1 MARSA
6 THDRFIGVLAAAILA
21 SNIQFMESATK
32 STPDMLQ
39 CLFIA
44 ASLWGAV
51 ELLFNGRRESRWYAL
66 LYAGAGLGIATKGL
80 LPILLLA
87 FLWVFARW
95 SPASASTSAA
105 VLHRGW
111 MLAGAALACSGFLGM
126 LWIRGPE
133 ALWTMLDDQIGERLE
148 GAHTFVLINLLLYA
162 LTPLR
167 FFAPWLLIFAVLV
180 AARRAALVSYI
191 RSHRRLIYFVLGW
204 VGMNIVVFSLG
215 NLMRG
220 RYLLPTYP
228 LLALLLAHAL
238 SHLFRIDALAALA
251 SRMIRWFFLAGIGV
265 AGFVALAGTR
275 LDSRIAIGGLVIDA
289 LLGIVYVLAF
299 RRRTISILIAFSL
312 AIMAIFASLEQIL
325 KPVIITSPA
334 GDIAQRLLQ
343 LSPLPESIAA
353 VGLRPSIVNQVRL
366 LSGGKVV
373 LKEIREEAGQEEL
386 YRFPVILGSRRIQQA
401 FAASPNY
408 VSEESGVAHPPL
420 SMADLWTIFTTGDR
434 ERVLEKDRKPYYLI
448 TKQAAS

>member
-1 MARSA
+1 MAMVILSFVLALVGSLPLLSRYHFDEGWYTNAAIEMVRTGDYVTPKYADGTARFRKPLLTYWVLVTSYAALGIGLFSSRLPFLLAAAVTLWITYRMARSA

-167 FFAPWLLIFAVLV
+167 FSQRWSPISVRTGGSSTLSWD
-180 AARRAALVSYI
+180 
-191 RSHRRLIYFVLGW
+191 GW
-204 VGMNIVVFSLG
+204 
-215 NLMRG
+215 
-220 RYLLPTYP
+220 
-228 LLALLLAHAL
+228 A
-238 SHLFRIDALAALA
+238 
-251 SRMIRWFFLAGIGV
+251 
-265 AGFVALAGTR
+265 
-275 LDSRIAIGGLVIDA
+275 
-289 LLGIVYVLAF
+289 
-299 RRRTISILIAFSL
+299 
-312 AIMAIFASLEQIL
+312 
-325 KPVIITSPA
+325 
-334 GDIAQRLLQ
+334 
-343 LSPLPESIAA
+343 
-353 VGLRPSIVNQVRL
+353 
-366 LSGGKVV
+366 
-373 LKEIREEAGQEEL
+373 
-386 YRFPVILGSRRIQQA
+386 
-401 FAASPNY
+401 
-408 VSEESGVAHPPL
+408 
-420 SMADLWTIFTTGDR
+420 
-434 ERVLEKDRKPYYLI
+434 
-448 TKQAAS
+448 